1 MPLYELKRRESETW
15 WEKGRYLCVPG
26 RPGAAR
32 HRCTSRVRDRTRG
45 TSWSRWHSKSTPKI
59 KQLCYYL
66 CASSSQT
73 ISSLILIH
81 INKNGWVFT
90 VHRITN
96 SDRVNET
103 RGNFYGHCS
112 GHTMQQLLPY
122 RKKNTQTNLTKTSPF
137 RNIAELQSY
146 SFHSSHRWETSWSIM
161 EKSFESFL
169 SIYSSLQPFHA
180 VSMNHFSVTRQ
191 TF

>member
-1 MPLYELKRRESETW
+1 MSLYEWKKRESETW

-45 TSWSRWHSKSTPKI
+45 TSWSRWHSMSTPKI
-59 KQLCYYL
+59 KKPSYYL

-81 INKNGWVFT
+81 INKNAWVFT

-96 SDRVNET
+96 SDCVNET

-112 GHTMQQLLPY
+112 GHTMQQFLPY
-122 RKKNTQTNLTKTSPF
+122 RKKTNLTKTSPF
-137 RNIAELQSY
+137 SNIAELQSY
-146 SFHSSHRWETSWSIM
+146 SFHLSHRWETSWSIM
-161 EKSFESFL
+161 EKSFEIFL

-180 VSMNHFSVTRQ
+180 VSMNHFCVTRQ
-191 TF
+191 SF